1 MSRAA
6 VDALA
11 GRLRPHYSHF
21 LDRRRDDVLM
31 TGHSHQAWPDVSRDA
46 HLECWDDAARLADK
60 KWGRIFGEIIPALQR
75 RIARRIGGDRPADLC
90 FAQSTHEL
98 GYRLASCFP
107 ERSTVV
113 TTDLEFHS
121 LRRQLGRLEEEGA
134 KIVRVE
140 AGKPG
145 FSARFRAALAE
156 ERPAWAAL
164 SLVFFTHAEI
174 VVELPEILA
183 EAARL
188 GVPLLVDAYHAFNV
202 VEIDCAGWP
211 GEPFLVAGGYKYAE
225 AGEGACFML
234 LPKDAA
240 RFRPK
245 YTGWFADFEGLEA
258 SNSEPGP
265 VIGGTNPPAGANASR
280 FATGYASDGGRFFG
294 STFDPSGLY
303 RMLRVLEWMDE
314 LGLST
319 SVLRAQSLAQTALI
333 LEAYDALGLA
343 QRGVGLATPRD
354 ARRAGFVAFT
364 HPQAS
369 ALAAALGKVGVM
381 ADARREFLRFGPAP
395 YTQSKEID
403 RAMEAL
409 AKVSSAR

>member
-6 VDALA
+6 VDELA
-11 GRLRPHYSHF
+11 RRLRPHYSHF
-21 LDRRRDDVLM
+21 LDRRREDVLM

-46 HLECWDDAARLADK
+46 HLECWDDAARLADQ

-75 RIARRIGGDRPADLC
+75 RIARRIGSDRPTDLC

-121 LRRQLGRLEEEGA
+121 LRRQLGRLGEEGA

-174 VVELPEILA
+174 AVELPEILA

-188 GVPLLVDAYHAFNV
+188 GVPILVDAYHAFNV
-202 VEIDCAGWP
+202 VEIDCRDWP

-234 LPKDAA
+234 LPQGAA

-258 SNSEPGP
+258 SLNE
-265 VIGGTNPPAGANASR
+265 V
-280 FATGYASDGGRFFG
+280 GYASGGGRFMG

-319 SVLRAQSLAQTALI
+319 AVLRAQSLAQTALL

-343 QRGVGLATPRD
+343 AQGVGLATPRD

-364 HPQAS
+364 HPRAAELVT
-369 ALAAALGKVGVM
+369 ALAKLGVM

-395 YTQSKEID
+395 YTHSKELD

>member
-11 GRLRPHYSHF
+11 SRLRPHYSHF
-21 LDRRRDDVLM
+21 LDRRRGEVLM

-75 RIARRIGGDRPADLC
+75 RIATRIGSDRPTDLC

-107 ERSTVV
+107 ERSTVL

-121 LRRQLGRLEEEGA
+121 LRRQLGRLAEDGA
-134 KIVRVE
+134 KVVRIE
-140 AGKPG
+140 AQKPR
-145 FSARFRAALAE
+145 FAARFKAALAE

-174 VVELPEILA
+174 AEALPEILA

-188 GVPLLVDAYHAFNV
+188 GVPVLVDAYHAFNV
-202 VEIDCAGWP
+202 VEIDCRGWP
-211 GEPFLVAGGYKYAE
+211 GETFLVAGGYKYAE

-258 SNSEPGP
+258 SAEEPGA
-265 VIGGTNPPAGANASR
+265 VSAR
-280 FATGYASDGGRFFG
+280 LTGYASDGGRFLG

-343 QRGVGLATPRD
+343 AMGVGLATPRD
-354 ARRAGFVAFT
+354 TRRAGFVAFT
-364 HPQAS
+364 HPQAA
-369 ALAAALGKVGVM
+369 ALATALGKAGVM

-395 YTQSKEID
+395 YTESKEID

>member
-11 GRLRPHYSHF
+11 RRLRPHYAHF
-21 LDRRRDDVLM
+21 LDRRREDVLM

-46 HLECWDDAARLADK
+46 HLECWDDAARLADQ

-75 RIARRIGGDRPADLC
+75 RIARRIGSDRPSDLC

-121 LRRQLGRLEEEGA
+121 LRRQLGRLGEEGA

-145 FSARFRAALAE
+145 FSARFREALAT

-174 VVELPEILA
+174 AGELPEILA

-188 GVPLLVDAYHAFNV
+188 GVPILVDAYHAFNV
-202 VEIDCAGWP
+202 VEIDCRDWP

-234 LPKDAA
+234 LPRDAA

-258 SNSEPGP
+258 SGDG
-265 VIGGTNPPAGANASR
+265 VD
-280 FATGYASDGGRFFG
+280 YASGGGRFFG

-319 SVLRAQSLAQTALI
+319 AVLRAQSLAQTALL

-343 QRGVGLATPRD
+343 KQGVGLATPRD
-354 ARRAGFVAFT
+354 TRRAGFVAFT
-364 HPQAS
+364 HPRAAELVT
-369 ALAAALGKVGVM
+369 ALAKLGVM

-395 YTQSKEID
+395 YTQAKELD